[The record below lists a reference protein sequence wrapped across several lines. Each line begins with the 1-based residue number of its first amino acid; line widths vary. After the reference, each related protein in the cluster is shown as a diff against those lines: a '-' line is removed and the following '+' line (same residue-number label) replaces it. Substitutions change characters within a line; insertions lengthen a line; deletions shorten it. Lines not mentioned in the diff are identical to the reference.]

1 MDRAGQI
8 TPKSI
13 SNGAGVI
20 QSSTEHAHNTST
32 AASLH
37 SDHAPQTSSAL
48 QVSDSSTA
56 VPESA
61 QPVSRNPSSPGSP
74 TAFHP
79 YSGPPPQSP
88 SSESPSPGQRIG
100 SPKSPSERMDEFLK
114 QEDPRAFRSSPGEE
128 VAHLRDASH
137 SPSKVQSYSPLRNV
151 SSPLPDRTLASSSP
165 PSPRSTIS
173 PPLVGSSLRPE
184 GRQAP
189 RTSSI
194 DSAISSMSLST
205 THSPKGSLDS
215 STTSS
220 TEVSNLIR
228 TAGSAEALIHHLI
241 KEKLQ
246 VESQN
251 AQLWTLVEKQ
261 RKLVLGLN
269 NDLERAA
276 RDRERF
282 RKQLNSLQSN
292 ASRNP
297 DSPSVAPA
305 PASQRTAARSPAPS
319 ETFTDL
325 PIQRQSLDAERKEGD
340 TLALRPS
347 RAEVTRNGIDQTS
360 GAADE
365 SGDWVKSKATP
376 PGIHHAHKQTSS
388 SDLGAFNLSRPAQQM
403 PLLQTQNIDQVQRG
417 TETLHSVQT
426 SPTGM
431 QGISPTSSFTAKRS
445 QPFSA
450 KPFNGPS
457 LVLTEST
464 PPGNDLEKMTPPRKA
479 PPAPLDLGAQRIASF
494 GQTRPATGEHSASE
508 YEDDPPTDQAVL
520 SRGRKTTREAD
531 DRERVILQQRQNEE
545 RSQSLKKKNSKS
557 RSGSKKSKISNDGS
571 SPLRQA
577 LPMPPSIKALAPEPS
592 PALGNSFSAQ
602 PASLVGMLSPGNV
615 PRSNEVKEQMA
626 VAKPP
631 MSPGLPSSPR
641 PIDRPMNAPAPRLPR
656 DAMHA
661 AVAPP
666 LSPRPGFVGLPL
678 SPRAPRQQIPL
689 PLNSTPSSTS
699 HTSAI
704 PPALG
709 DPTEPTLDHQTEPS
723 QTLADSH
730 AAGHQVAPGDSKT
743 RDQSQGFTS
752 KEVVQRFVSEAYPG
766 LLIPPNALP
775 SIKMSVVSSRL
786 KPSRYSLVLKGA
798 DEEPVF
804 TLGISARS
812 DGQDLWQVEKPI
824 HSLQQLDQQLRQT
837 CRMDH
842 KLPDRGLFNGHAP
855 AKVDARRAALERYLD
870 ATLDT
875 QLDEKAAVAL
885 CQYLSSNVLEPG
897 RGESNRGGFPAS
909 PAKQSSFSRH
919 GKTGYLTKRGKNFG
933 GWKARFFVLEEPLLK
948 YYESSGG
955 AVLGTIRLHGSEIG
969 RQSPPKPLGSTEE
982 GDGQYRHAFIIREP
996 KRKDPSSSTDHIL
1009 CAESDSERDLWVAAL
1024 IRYTDHPESQV
1035 KAGSSLRKS
1044 ETAASKTAPSLRKNP
1059 SKQDNVN
1066 KVGPDNEQAQGLQSV
1081 PYEETQAAQPP
1092 QVHIMPEARADE
1104 SPSPTTPNSHQSER
1118 APSVLSK
1125 PISGP
1130 QNGAKISDAG
1140 AWGNKPMASPLPVQ
1154 REAKKRSLFNFHN
1167 KEANHLG
1174 TYHPNG
1180 SDLSLTQQ
1188 QYQEQITNVKAAF
1201 GAPLAEAVEH
1211 CGPKD
1216 AHDTCLPA
1224 VVFRCLQYLEAKHA
1238 SAEEGLFRL
1247 SGSNTLIKNL
1257 RHKFNAEGD
1266 FDLLASGHYYDVHA
1280 VASLLKQYL
1289 RELPSTVLTKELH
1302 MQFLQVLGM
1311 SSSCIHPH
1319 TWAKTDTEA
1328 EVRDVQ
1334 GKKAA
1339 FNSLVHKLPQPNYRL
1354 LKALSAFLVSVV
1366 TNSEINKMD
1375 IRNVSIV
1382 FSPTLNIPT
1391 PVIDMFVTEFDGIFG
1406 APMEESDVPSLPSSA
1421 SQALTADD
1429 IRSPRRQM
1437 FSDIP
1442 TPAYNQTSFAQNQS
1456 RPTEN
1461 TISDRLHGQQEMGF
1475 APLQPAYNNPEPT
1488 YHASTERADSVTLP
1502 GPEYAIA
1509 RPRNLAP
1516 GNLAKQSRRESS
1528 MLLM

>member
-1 MDRAGQI
+1 M
-8 TPKSI
+8 
-13 SNGAGVI
+13 
-20 QSSTEHAHNTST
+20 
-32 AASLH
+32 
-37 SDHAPQTSSAL
+37 
-48 QVSDSSTA
+48 
-56 VPESA
+56 
-61 QPVSRNPSSPGSP
+61 
-74 TAFHP
+74 
-79 YSGPPPQSP
+79 
-88 SSESPSPGQRIG
+88 
-100 SPKSPSERMDEFLK
+100 
-114 QEDPRAFRSSPGEE
+114 
-128 VAHLRDASH
+128 
-137 SPSKVQSYSPLRNV
+137 
-151 SSPLPDRTLASSSP
+151 
-165 PSPRSTIS
+165 
-173 PPLVGSSLRPE
+173 
-184 GRQAP
+184 
-189 RTSSI
+189 
-194 DSAISSMSLST
+194 
-205 THSPKGSLDS
+205 
-215 STTSS
+215 
-220 TEVSNLIR
+220 
-228 TAGSAEALIHHLI
+228 
-241 KEKLQ
+241 
-246 VESQN
+246 
-251 AQLWTLVEKQ
+251 
-261 RKLVLGLN
+261 LGLN

-282 RKQLNSLQSN
+282 RKQLNSSQSN
-292 ASRNP
+292 ASRYP
-297 DSPSVAPA
+297 ESPPVAPA
-305 PASQRTAARSPAPS
+305 LPSQRAAARSPAPS
-319 ETFTDL
+319 ETSTDL
-325 PIQRQSLDAERKEGD
+325 PIQKQSLAASRTGSKEGD
-340 TLALRPS
+340 TGDTLTLRPLRTEVTANGTSQLS
-347 RAEVTRNGIDQTS
+347 RAVDETS
-360 GAADE
+360 
-365 SGDWVKSKATP
+365 DWVKSKATP
-376 PGIHHAHKQTSS
+376 AAAHHSHKQTSS
-388 SDLGAFNLSRPAQQM
+388 SDLGAFNLSKPAQQT

-417 TETLHSVQT
+417 TKTLHSSQT

-431 QGISPTSSFTAKRS
+431 PAISPTSSFTAKRS

-479 PPAPLDLGAQRIASF
+479 PPAPLDLGAQRIASL
-494 GQTRPATGEHSASE
+494 GQPKPATEEHSASE
-508 YEDDPPTDQAVL
+508 YEDDPQPEQSGL

-531 DRERVILQQRQNEE
+531 DRERVILQQKQNEE
-545 RSQSLKKKNSKS
+545 RSQSLKTKASKS

-571 SPLRQA
+571 SPYRQT

-592 PALGNSFSAQ
+592 PALGNSFSTQ
-602 PASLVGMLSPGNV
+602 PASLAGMLSPGSA
-615 PRSNEVKEQMA
+615 PRSNEVKEQSA
-626 VAKPP
+626 VARPP

-678 SPRAPRQQIPL
+678 SPRAPRQHIPL

-699 HTSAI
+699 QTFAI
-704 PPALG
+704 PPVLG
-709 DPTEPTLDHQTEPS
+709 APTGPTLAHQAETS
-723 QTLADSH
+723 QTPADSH
-730 AAGHQVAPGDSKT
+730 PGENQVEAGNSKA
-743 RDQSQGFTS
+743 RDQNPGFTP
-752 KEVVQRFVSEAYPG
+752 KGVVQGFVSEAYPG

-775 SIKMSVVSSRL
+775 SIRMSVVSSRL

-804 TLGISARS
+804 TLGIFARS

-897 RGESNRGGFPAS
+897 RGESNRIGFPAS
-909 PAKQSSFSRH
+909 PAKQSSIPRNI
-919 GKTGYLTKRGKNFG
+919 KTGYLTKRGKNFG
-933 GWKARFFVLEEPLLK
+933 GWKARFFVLEEPVLK
-948 YYESSGG
+948 YYESPGG
-955 AVLGTIRLHGSEIG
+955 AVLGTIKLRGSEIG
-969 RQSPPKPLGSTEE
+969 RQSPPGPHGSTEE

-1009 CAESDSERDLWVAAL
+1009 CAESDSERDLWVTAL
-1024 IRYTDHPESQV
+1024 IGYTEQAETHV

-1044 ETAASKTAPSLRKNP
+1044 ETAASKTAPALRKNP
-1059 SKQDNVN
+1059 SKQDSVN
-1066 KVGPDNEQAQGLQSV
+1066 KAGPDNEQSQGLQSV

-1092 QVHIMPEARADE
+1092 QVHITPEALADE
-1104 SPSPTTPNSHQSER
+1104 SPSPTTPNSHHSER

-1154 REAKKRSLFNFHN
+1154 REARKRGLFNFHN

-1211 CGPKD
+1211 CGPRD
-1216 AHDTCLPA
+1216 VHDTCLPA
-1224 VVFRCLQYLEAKHA
+1224 VVFRCLKYLEAKHA

-1266 FDLLASGHYYDVHA
+1266 FDMLASGHYYDVHA

-1302 MQFLQVLGM
+1302 MQFLQVLGT
-1311 SSSCIHPH
+1311 SSF
-1319 TWAKTDTEA
+1319 DT
-1328 EVRDVQ
+1328 
-1334 GKKAA
+1334 
-1339 FNSLVHKLPQPNYRL
+1339 
-1354 LKALSAFLVSVV
+1354 
-1366 TNSEINKMD
+1366 
-1375 IRNVSIV
+1375 
-1382 FSPTLNIPT
+1382 
-1391 PVIDMFVTEFDGIFG
+1391 
-1406 APMEESDVPSLPSSA
+1406 
-1421 SQALTADD
+1421 
-1429 IRSPRRQM
+1429 
-1437 FSDIP
+1437 
-1442 TPAYNQTSFAQNQS
+1442 QT
-1456 RPTEN
+1456 RP
-1461 TISDRLHGQQEMGF
+1461 
-1475 APLQPAYNNPEPT
+1475 
-1488 YHASTERADSVTLP
+1488 
-1502 GPEYAIA
+1502 
-1509 RPRNLAP
+1509 
-1516 GNLAKQSRRESS
+1516 
-1528 MLLM
+1528 